1 MSVPVRRSLHYLAAV
16 CCLALLLGCRPWPGL
31 TPTVP
36 IAVSP
41 LPAGTIPSVTLND
54 DATTR
59 EVAFTDGFTQQ
70 FVDLNSSLSLY
81 LNADMPTSG
90 SSLNLVIENRSGRSI
105 WFPQGFNIRVLTYEA
120 GEHIW
125 IELNNR
131 VTYGG
136 PEGVT
141 LEPLGSDL
149 AYAHVLI
156 GPELP
161 TTDEPIVIRVLVSG
175 EFYEAGQPIGERVGA
190 FTDIRV
196 EP

>member
-1 MSVPVRRSLHYLAAV
+1 MSVPMRRRLHCLAAI
-16 CCLALLLGCRPWPGL
+16 CCLALLLGCRPSTRL
-31 TPTVP
+31 APTVP

-59 EVAFTDGFTQQ
+59 EVAFTDGFAQQ
-70 FVDLNSSLSLY
+70 FVDLNASLRLY

-120 GEHIW
+120 GEHNW
-125 IELNNR
+125 VELPNP
-131 VTYGG
+131 VKYVAPDGLTLDPFGG
-136 PEGVT
+136 EW
-141 LEPLGSDL
+141 
-149 AYAHVLI
+149 AYDVISI

-175 EFYEAGQPIGERVGA
+175 EFYEAGQPTGEQVGA
-190 FTDIRV
+190 FTAIRV